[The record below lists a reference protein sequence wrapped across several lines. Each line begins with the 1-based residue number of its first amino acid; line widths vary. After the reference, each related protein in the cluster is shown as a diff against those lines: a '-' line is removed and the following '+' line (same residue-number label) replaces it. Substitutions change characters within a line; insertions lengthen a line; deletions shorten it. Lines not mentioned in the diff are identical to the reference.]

1 MGTRIIEVP
10 HVRLES
16 LHTRTLLRAA
26 EILGGVTSLA
36 KFLHATPAN
45 VLLWML
51 GDADLPQNIFLL
63 AVDVVLADNIRG
75 LSRPVEANS
84 SPVPDAHIH

>member
-1 MGTRIIEVP
+1 MGTRLVAVP

-26 EILGGVTSLA
+26 EVLGGVTLLA

-51 GDADLPQNIFLL
+51 GDADLPPNIFLL
-63 AVDVVLADNIRG
+63 AVDVVLSEDIRA
-75 LSRPVEANS
+75 LSRPVKANS